1 MKHVHCCLNHMVL
14 KVYSNRVFLSG
25 INGSKKVQIMW
36 NILNKAVVQK
46 LTDVLQELKNIQNLA
61 V

>member
-1 MKHVHCCLNHMVL
+1 MVL